1 MCPRAGGVYEDLTAG
16 WHGFDR
22 PVVTVV
28 VRAAFFAAAAKVTTP
43 FSLANEI
50 IVKQKVEYSVV
61 NKQGTAAMQFI
72 FDLIWNQSRSKYLVA
87 IAEQEGAL

>member
-1 MCPRAGGVYEDLTAG
+1 M
-16 WHGFDR
+16 
-22 PVVTVV
+22 
-28 VRAAFFAAAAKVTTP
+28 KP

-87 IAEQEGAL
+87 IAEQEAAL